1 MLTKKQKDKN
11 VKIYMKYKK
20 LTKLSFSALL
30 IILFCIFIPNALSD
44 TSNGSVTINSTSPSV
59 TAIALPS
66 STDVNTYFYINATIS
81 DDNTLNDIDN
91 LTFYIY
97 NSNYSAWDGTDNVTD
112 HFTLTYIN
120 STDTWTSSPSGY
132 VDSAN
137 SIEPSDKT
145 VVSGDYKAYFKFST
159 VSQAVGAYWYVRVKA
174 TDNDG
179 NEGTMTSTA
188 FTVNKY
194 FSLDI
199 QQGNFNFGSV
209 NPGTDNNVIANPG
222 SGHLTITAIANYNYT
237 MQLSRSS
244 WSSLDSKF
252 TITRDSGGGTE
263 ITTSAADWLTNQ
275 DAPSAEA
282 GTTHQLSLFLDV
294 ATGVPDTTYTFTLTA
309 AIASA

>member
-1 MLTKKQKDKN
+1 MLGGKKISIISI
-11 VKIYMKYKK
+11 VTF
-20 LTKLSFSALL
+20 LTIGFFIL
-30 IILFCIFIPNALSD
+30 IPHVVSD
-44 TSNGSVTINSTSPSV
+44 TSNGSVIINSTAPSV

-66 STDVNTYFYINATIS
+66 STDVDVYFYINATVS

-91 LTFYIY
+91 ITFYIY

-159 VSQAVGAYWYVRVKA
+159 VSQYVGAYWYVKAKA
-174 TDNDG
+174 TDNDA

-188 FTVNKY
+188 FEVNKY

-199 QQGNFNFGSV
+199 SETDFNFGSV
-209 NPGTDNNVIANPG
+209 NPGTDDIEIADPAA
-222 SGHLTITAIANYNYT
+222 HYLTITAVTNYNYT

-244 WSSLDSKF
+244 WNSLDSKF
-252 TITRDSGGGTE
+252 TITRDAGDGTE
-263 ITTSAADWLTNQ
+263 IKTSAADWKTNQ

-282 GTTHQLSLFLDV
+282 GTTHQLYLFLDV

-309 AIASA
+309 TIASI